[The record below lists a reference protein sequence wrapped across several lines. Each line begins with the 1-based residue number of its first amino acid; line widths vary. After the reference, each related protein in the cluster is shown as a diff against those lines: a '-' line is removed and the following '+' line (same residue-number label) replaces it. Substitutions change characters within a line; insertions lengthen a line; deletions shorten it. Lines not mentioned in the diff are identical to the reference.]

1 MAGNCC
7 DTSSWISQILN
18 KILAALG
25 QLTKATTDN
34 KITVVEYPICDNGV
48 QKIALVTYKNGIQTG
63 ALQYFDK
70 AHNTIAP
77 PVDFS
82 LVAFG
87 ECGGSAVVPG
97 LVLPQFTVPTAPGTI
112 AAGAQSVEIKNTG
125 NAPGAVLGR
134 VFYQGE
140 TFKVEGYLDEVS
152 KVFRRLDAIS
162 YDATNTEFHI
172 IVIP

>member
-1 MAGNCC
+1 MSGNCC
-7 DTSSWISQILN
+7 DTTSWISQILN
-18 KILAALG
+18 KILAAIG

-70 AHNTIAP
+70 SHNTVDP
-77 PVDFS
+77 PTNFD

-87 ECGGSAVVPG
+87 ECGGSAVTPA
-97 LVLPQFTVPTAPGTI
+97 LVLPQFTAPTAGGAV
-112 AAGAQSVEIKNTG
+112 AAGAYSVEIKNTG
-125 NAPGAVLGR
+125 NAPGTVLGR
-134 VFYQGE
+134 NFYQGE
-140 TFKVEGYLDEVS
+140 VFKVVGYLDQVS
-152 KVFRRLDAIS
+152 KVFKRLDAIA
-162 YDATNTEFHI
+162 YDAAGTEFHI